1 MKLVLLA
8 LVIMLL
14 ASCGSTKKIDKDRI
28 SKVKTVAVVV
38 YSVPQRIEFK
48 EDPRG
53 QKSGTSLT
61 DVVKMIAKEASV
73 GDGVKASDKALKE
86 FIHTANT
93 SQLPFKFVSYDDM
106 KKNKKFVDLG
116 SYRAPAPAKKE
127 ESGFSSFMTTVAS
140 YTGGG
145 QPLCAGPEYLQNFGL
160 VNNWWDGKAS
170 TGTSDEAEYIKKSI
184 EALGVDA
191 VLIINDPGFSFSC
204 EACVGGT
211 GSASTGSAFTVTL
224 IDKEG
229 KELLNLRQWFGTSP
243 GSAAIVAGAV
253 NPLQQ
258 DKLFAQHGIKTANLF
273 VEEFSDALNKK

>member
-1 MKLVLLA
+1 MKSVFLTLM
-8 LVIMLL
+8 IILL
-14 ASCGSTKKIDKDRI
+14 ASCGSTEKINKDRI
-28 SKVKTVAVVV
+28 SKLKTVAVVV

-53 QKSGTSLT
+53 QKNGTSLT

-73 GDGVKASDKALKE
+73 ADGIKASDVALKE
-86 FIHTANT
+86 FIHTVNVAK
-93 SQLPFKFVSYDDM
+93 LPFKFVSYDDM
-106 KKNKKFVDLG
+106 KKNKKFLEIG

-127 ESGFSSFMTTVAS
+127 ESGFSSFMSTVAT

-160 VNNWWDGKAS
+160 VSNWWDGKAA
-170 TGTSDEAEYIKKSI
+170 TGTSNEAEYIKKSI

-204 EACVGGT
+204 EACVAGT
-211 GSASTGSAFTVTL
+211 GSASTGSAFNVTI
-224 IDKEG
+224 IDKDGEQ
-229 KELLNLRQWFGTSP
+229 LLNLRQWFGTSP

-258 DKLFAQHGIKTANLF
+258 NKLFEQHGIKTANLF